1 MTRAPGDHLVLDVAG
16 DLVEIRCST
25 TADGDFHIEGPRA
38 ALVHRRTAFAPGTWT
53 QLDEVHGTAVLHV
66 DAPGEH
72 DFEVGDALVCRR
84 RGCVL
89 GVWVGDCA
97 PVAFIGDAGAIG
109 VAHAGWKGAL
119 DGVLQATVAA
129 MRPDRVTAYL
139 GPCIHAC
146 CYEFGTEELA
156 AFTDRFGGQVAATT
170 AWGSPALDMP
180 AVVRAALAEC
190 GVALVG
196 ESRCTGCDAAHYW
209 SHRRRRQAGRQ
220 VMTICRRAPG

>member
-1 MTRAPGDHLVLDVAG
+1 MLHVAG

-38 ALVHRRTAFAPGTWT
+38 ALLHRRASFAPGAWT
-53 QLDEVHGTAVLHV
+53 QLDEVHGTAVLRV
-66 DAPGEH
+66 DRPGEH
-72 DFEVGDALVCRR
+72 DFEVGDALYTRR

-89 GVWVGDCA
+89 SAWVGDCA
-97 PVAFIGDAGAIG
+97 PVAFVGDGGAIG
-109 VAHAGWKGAL
+109 IAHAGWKGAL
-119 DGVLQATVAA
+119 DGVLQATVGA
-129 MRPDRVTAYL
+129 MRPDAVVAHL

-146 CYEFGTEELA
+146 CYEFGERDLA
-156 AFTDRFGGQVAATT
+156 LFTDRFGSQVAGTT

-190 GVALVG
+190 DVALVD
-196 ESRCTGCDAAHYW
+196 EWPCTGCEATRFW

-220 VMTICRRAPG
+220 VMTVCLRAPR